1 MVSPSFVQAE
11 SIITA
16 ARTMLPFITSM
27 AATADSS
34 SMWRLI
40 ASATSRSDSSSLRF
54 CLRHWAKRFQAMAL
68 SSNATA
74 SIANVITSVVIFH
87 CFIGYLFTLPE
98 QCLSLAILALNDFT
112 PPFLQLVAPLNLPH
126 QYGNDNSQHK
136 DDYSENHQNVIM
148 DMH

>member
-1 MVSPSFVQAE
+1 VQAE

-40 ASATSRSDSSSLRF
+40 ASATSRMDSSSLRF

-68 SSNATA
+68 SSNDTT

-98 QCLSLAILALNDFT
+98 QCLDFAVLT
-112 PPFLQLVAPLNLPH
+112 LDDFAPTFLQMATLLDLPH
-126 QYGNDNSQHK
+126 QYGNDNGQHE
-136 DDYSENHQNVIM
+136 DDDSENQ
-148 DMH
+148 